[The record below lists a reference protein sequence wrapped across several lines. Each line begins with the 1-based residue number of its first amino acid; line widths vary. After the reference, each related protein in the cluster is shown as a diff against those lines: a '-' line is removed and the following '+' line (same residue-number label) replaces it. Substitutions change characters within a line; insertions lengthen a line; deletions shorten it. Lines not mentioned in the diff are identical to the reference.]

1 MEPPRV
7 STTQQTK
14 SSHSSLNS
22 TFGQNGSNPTVSHL
36 QNEIQGLEYGAG
48 RHEPHAPGEST
59 AAGDSGLNATVSPD
73 TPPVPHIPVNLPRPA
88 DSSDSNG
95 EWPSDARS
103 TRETQFE
110 GSRREADRSSQ
121 QKRSCMPT
129 LRDRSIRR
137 RLYTLIPATVF
148 LLAIIAFYLAI
159 HTATHLGQEIH
170 ILLIFM
176 ILILSIIFCHT
187 LIRFAMEILQD
198 PRSTVARNRI
208 PSRVGPMG
216 YAQPDRPIQ
225 VTLAGDEEALVDD
238 AVREKVTTPPPAY
251 GLWRSSVRIN
261 PDLLYWRRVED
272 DELPPAAVNGTQR
285 RSNRKPSV
293 PRPPSYTSDDGVD
306 YVIQAQPRRF
316 AARHDTEDPVHQKET
331 EHMFYHG
338 FENYMKYA
346 FPEDELRPLSC
357 RPLVRDRDNPSNA
370 ELNDVL
376 GNYSL
381 TLIDSLSS
389 LAILSSSPD
398 EGERAWNHFQDGVRD
413 FVKLYGDGSDGP
425 AGQGERARGFDLDS
439 KVQVFETVIRGLG
452 GLLSAHLFAVGDLPI
467 TRYTPP
473 EPEASFAKAWNKS
486 AFPKN
491 GHGIKWTNGFVYDG
505 QLLRLAADLANRL
518 LPAFYTDTGLPYPRV
533 NLRHGVQRRPFYA
546 NSPLNADKPCHGSDR
561 EVCREDRQRAPS
573 ETTETCSA
581 GAGSLVLEFT
591 VLSRLTGDGRYEE
604 LAKRAFWAVWMRR
617 SDIGLIGSGIDAESG
632 RWVHSYTGIGAGI
645 DSFFEY
651 AFKSYVLLSSGQ
663 RSSHDPR
670 SSWQALDGYFPPLS
684 EYEHSA
690 EAFLRVWEESH
701 AAIKRHLYRG
711 EGYQHP
717 HVIQGDIFTGA
728 TRAFWIDSLSAF
740 YPGLLSIAGELD
752 EAIAI
757 HLLTAAVWTRFSGLP
772 ERWNVATGNIEGELA
787 WYGGRPEFIESTYY
801 IYLAT
806 KDPWYLYVGEM
817 VLRDLKRRCW
827 AKCGWAGLQDV
838 RNGEL
843 NDRMESFFLGETAK
857 YLFLLY
863 HPDHPL
869 NNMDRPFVFSTEG
882 HPLIIPT
889 STSARTHQHREQAQH
904 EELVNLPVCQ
914 LAPEPPTFGLSSTA
928 ARPDVF
934 HAATLARLHLMPN
947 RGPTEGPILEYAHD
961 HPSVTVS
968 DLSSPTNYTFYP
980 WTLPPEL
987 VPFNATSSPMT
998 SRPTLDISFPAIP
1011 GMVMGPGSIERVR
1024 DGIFIK
1030 NIGGLRLSMVQ
1041 DVPALDATGKA
1052 SQDNFRVQVIN
1063 NVPLGKDEKV
1073 YLSREITFDVL
1084 DPTDPN
1090 FTRMRDSAMIDI
1102 VIDVMP
1108 ELLRRGNDSN
1118 GNRERGAAEHSENHI
1133 IQENVSV
1140 DDKIGSV
1147 DPSTSGVKNVFSS
1160 LMDTVS
1166 ALLRDENP
1174 ESTTQSPS
1182 RKSSIVRLILPAA
1195 VSSGAGSAPVP
1206 EVEDA
1211 SIVSISGELS
1221 KSRLSWS
1228 TIYFADEICDHRIL
1242 REIAQSHQILVIK
1255 RGGCS
1260 FSQKLRNIAAYPPSR
1275 HALKLVIVIDYGETA
1290 FAEAST
1296 SKPPAS
1302 AGLAAIRAEP
1312 FLIRPLLDEPQMT
1325 AGGLPRRHPISMV
1338 MVGGGEETYELLRRA
1353 TGVGIKRRYSV
1364 RSQGIPINNLYIV

>member
-1 MEPPRV
+1 MA
-7 STTQQTK
+7 
-14 SSHSSLNS
+14 
-22 TFGQNGSNPTVSHL
+22 
-36 QNEIQGLEYGAG
+36 QGMRTYQ
-48 RHEPHAPGEST
+48 
-59 AAGDSGLNATVSPD
+59 
-73 TPPVPHIPVNLPRPA
+73 I
-88 DSSDSNG
+88 
-95 EWPSDARS
+95 
-103 TRETQFE
+103 
-110 GSRREADRSSQ
+110 
-121 QKRSCMPT
+121 
-129 LRDRSIRR
+129 
-137 RLYTLIPATVF
+137 
-148 LLAIIAFYLAI
+148 
-159 HTATHLGQEIH
+159 
-170 ILLIFM
+170 
-176 ILILSIIFCHT
+176 
-187 LIRFAMEILQD
+187 
-198 PRSTVARNRI
+198 
-208 PSRVGPMG
+208 
-216 YAQPDRPIQ
+216 
-225 VTLAGDEEALVDD
+225 
-238 AVREKVTTPPPAY
+238 
-251 GLWRSSVRIN
+251 
-261 PDLLYWRRVED
+261 
-272 DELPPAAVNGTQR
+272 DELR
-285 RSNRKPSV
+285 
-293 PRPPSYTSDDGVD
+293 
-306 YVIQAQPRRF
+306 
-316 AARHDTEDPVHQKET
+316 KET

-473 EPEASFAKAWNKS
+473 EPEATFAKAWDKS
-486 AFPKN
+486 AFP
-491 GHGIKWTNGFVYDG
+491 GHDHGIKWSNGFVYDG

-533 NLRHGVQRRPFYA
+533 NLRYGVQRRPFYA
-546 NSPLNADKPCHGSDR
+546 NSPLNADKQCHGSDR
-561 EVCREDRQRAPS
+561 EVCREDRQHAPA

-604 LAKRAFWAVWMRR
+604 LAKRAFWAVWTRR

-663 RSSHDPR
+663 HPSHDPR
-670 SSWQALDGYFPPLS
+670 SPWQVLDGHFPPLS

-757 HLLTAAVWTRFSGLP
+757 HLLTTAVWTRFSGLP

-801 IYLAT
+801 IYRAT
-806 KDPWYLYVGEM
+806 KDPWYLHVGEM

-827 AKCGWAGLQDV
+827 TKCGWAGLQDV

-869 NNMDRPFVFSTEG
+869 NDMDQPFVFSTEG

-889 STSARTHQHREQAQH
+889 STISSTHQHRKQVQH
-904 EELVNLPVCQ
+904 GELVNLPVCQ
-914 LAPEPPTFGLSSTA
+914 LAPEPPTFGPSSTA

-934 HAATLARLHLMPN
+934 HAATLARLHLMPS
-947 RGPTEGPILEYAHD
+947 RGPTEGPIFEYAHD

-968 DLSSPTNYTFYP
+968 DLSSPTNYTYYP

-1011 GMVMGPGSIERVR
+1011 GMVIGPGSIERVR

-1041 DVPALDATGKA
+1041 DVPSVDATGKA
-1052 SQDNFRVQVIN
+1052 SQDDFRVQVIN

-1073 YLSREITFDVL
+1073 YLSREITFDIL

-1090 FTRMRDSAMIDI
+1090 FTRMSDSAMIDI
-1102 VIDVMP
+1102 VIDVTP
-1108 ELLRRGNDSN
+1108 ELLRRGNDSIAS
-1118 GNRERGAAEHSENHI
+1118 RERGAAAAEHSENHV
-1133 IQENVSV
+1133 IQENASV

-1147 DPSTSGVKNVFSS
+1147 DPSTSGMKNVFSS

-1166 ALLRDENP
+1166 ALLRDEDP
-1174 ESTTQSPS
+1174 GLTTQSHS
-1182 RKSSIVRLILPAA
+1182 RKSSILRLSLPAA
-1195 VSSGAGSAPVP
+1195 VSSGAGSAPLP

-1211 SIVSISGELS
+1211 SIVSISGQPLR
-1221 KSRLSWS
+1221 SRLSWS

-1242 REIAQSHQILVIK
+1242 REIAQSHQVLVIK

-1275 HALKLVIVIDYGETA
+1275 HALKLVIVVDYDEKT

-1296 SKPPAS
+1296 STPPHS

-1338 MVGGGEETYELLRRA
+1338 MVGGGEETHPPIQQGY
-1353 TGVGIKRRYSV
+1353 TTPPTTDDPHDVGI
-1364 RSQGIPINNLYIV
+1364 IPKLIRTPAFVLGPREDSDPSSGFYREF